1 LRHGSVKLAWRIGNL
16 LRGGSVLL
24 VWVIGIRQSRL
35 LAVRTPAGPGSKC
48 ACLQDVLRPLDTPLA
63 RPGNP
68 RAAVRAGS
76 LVWEIGIACVGD
88 RYCLCGRSVFARF
101 SAFTAWRFLP
111 SGGPYLCGDR
121 YRYRPAREPLGAA
134 YCVVRGA
141 HHPFFA
147 GGCYHARG
155 PGSWIRRTGPSS
167 LPLSGSRP

>member
-1 LRHGSVKLAWRIGNL
+1 MREKA
-16 LRGGSVLL
+16 L
-24 VWVIGIRQSRL
+24 VRADVEDRKPEVVSFEKNIEASYLFAGRSASAGYTAGTARE
-35 LAVRTPAGPGSKC
+35 PAGGGAS
-48 ACLQDVLRPLDTPLA
+48 RF
-63 RPGNP
+63 
-68 RAAVRAGS
+68 S
-76 LVWEIGIACVGD
+76 CVGD